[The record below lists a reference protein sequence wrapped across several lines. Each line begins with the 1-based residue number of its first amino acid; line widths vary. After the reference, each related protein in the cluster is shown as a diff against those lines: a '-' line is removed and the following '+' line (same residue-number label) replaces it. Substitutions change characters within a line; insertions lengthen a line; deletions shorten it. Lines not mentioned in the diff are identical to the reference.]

1 MLRTGTAPYL
11 PPPIVGTDRRDL
23 WLVFVVAFAVR
34 LAFVLLAYPNVE
46 PSFRTPDGY
55 DAIAANLAAGRGFRL
70 EGSSLAAA
78 ERLPLYPALLAAS
91 FLAFGPSSL
100 PWQAA
105 QCLLG
110 ALTCVFVLLVA
121 RRWASR
127 AGALAATALCVL
139 HPTLVLYTARPL
151 TETLYVFLLV
161 LFVHALVT
169 GRWLAAGGW
178 LGLGLLVKS
187 VALLHLVALPPLVRR
202 ASFRSLLR
210 AGSVAVLVVLPWVGW
225 NVWAYGTPH
234 LLTATGGR
242 NLHQG
247 LFISRRVGWTTP
259 VGELNRE
266 ADWALWNDMRQAR
279 VAWTGD
285 VVLDDAA
292 AGRVAREWIGQH
304 PDVAT
309 RLWARNLLLTWY
321 LARTAGSMALHAV
334 LHGALL
340 LLALVGAV
348 RLFRTPGV
356 RDLAA
361 ALVLIVGAYTAV
373 HAVIKPG
380 IRYILPAVPV
390 AAMLAAAAFPGARRS
405 ALADPS
411 GAVVGEP
418 GRGGDG

>member
-1 MLRTGTAPYL
+1 
-11 PPPIVGTDRRDL
+11 VGQERRDV
-23 WLVFVVAFAVR
+23 WLVFLLALVVR
-34 LAFVLLAYPNVE
+34 LAFVLVAYPRLE

-55 DAIAANLAAGRGFRL
+55 DVIAGNLADGSGFRL

-78 ERLPLYPALLAAS
+78 ERLPLYPS
-91 FLAFGPSSL
+91 FLAAHLRLFGRSPI
-100 PWQAA
+100 PWQVG
-105 QCLLG
+105 QSVLG

-127 AGALAATALCVL
+127 IGAVGAAVFCAL
-139 HPTLVLYTARPL
+139 HPTLVLYVARPL
-151 TETLYVFLLV
+151 TETLYIFLLV
-161 LFVHALVT
+161 LFVHALVSE
-169 GRWLAAGGW
+169 RWLAAGGW

-187 VALLHLVALPPLVRR
+187 SALLHLVALPPLLSR
-202 ASFRSLLR
+202 ASVRPLLR
-210 AGSVAVLVVLPWVGW
+210 AGAVTVLVLLPWVGW
-225 NVWAYGTPH
+225 NVWAHGAAH

-285 VVLDDAA
+285 VTVDDAA
-292 AGRVAREWIGQH
+292 AGRVAREWIGRH

-321 LARTAGSMALHAV
+321 LARTAPSMALHAV
-334 LHGALL
+334 VHGLL
-340 LLALVGAV
+340 LLATLIGTV
-348 RLFRTPGV
+348 RLLRTPSV
-356 RDLAA
+356 RDLAL
-361 ALVLIVGAYTAV
+361 ALMLIVVAYTGA

-390 AAMLAAAAFPGARRS
+390 AAMLAAGALPGSRRPS
-405 ALADPS
+405 ALAPVP
-411 GAVVGEP
+411 GAVVG
-418 GRGGDG
+418 GQRRGGDE